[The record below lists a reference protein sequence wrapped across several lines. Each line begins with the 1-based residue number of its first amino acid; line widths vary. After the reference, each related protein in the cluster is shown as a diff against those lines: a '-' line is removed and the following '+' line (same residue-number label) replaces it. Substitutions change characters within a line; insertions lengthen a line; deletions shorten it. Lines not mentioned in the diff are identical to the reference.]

1 MNGTAAMNKVLH
13 TALQALFIIAS
24 ACVLTALI
32 IAGALN
38 EAMRPWSGAFFLMLV
53 PYYLILVKKRL
64 DREQAGEMAR
74 SCTWSMAAA
83 ASLFL
88 LLIGML
94 LLLNSIPG
102 GGEFVR
108 LLLFKPLDF
117 LKAAGAAHA
126 VPAAVHCG
134 MYFGGACLRHP
145 CAISLLPPSLTF
157 CTLSFFHVHTPSLP
171 RPPSAPGTGRAGF
184 LPPL

>member
-13 TALQALFIIAS
+13 TALQALFII

-64 DREQAGEMAR
+64 DRKQAGEMAR

-108 LLLFKPLDF
+108 LFLFKPLDF
-117 LKAAGAAHA
+117 LKAAGTPMRYLLLFIAACILA
-126 VPAAVHCG
+126 GLVSGIRALYHCS
-134 MYFGGACLRHP
+134 LRH
-145 CAISLLPPSLTF
+145 
-157 CTLSFFHVHTPSLP
+157 
-171 RPPSAPGTGRAGF
+171 
-184 LPPL
+184 

>member
-13 TALQALFIIAS
+13 TALQALF
-24 ACVLTALI
+24 I

-117 LKAAGAAHA
+117 LKAAGA
-126 VPAAVHCG
+126 PMRYLLLFIAACILAGLVSGIRALYHCT
-134 MYFGGACLRHP
+134 LRH
-145 CAISLLPPSLTF
+145 
-157 CTLSFFHVHTPSLP
+157 
-171 RPPSAPGTGRAGF
+171 
-184 LPPL
+184 

>member
-13 TALQALFIIAS
+13 TALQALFII

-64 DREQAGEMAR
+64 DRKQAGEMAR

-117 LKAAGAAHA
+117 LKAAGA
-126 VPAAVHCG
+126 PMRYLLLFIAACILAGLVSGIRALYHCS
-134 MYFGGACLRHP
+134 LRH
-145 CAISLLPPSLTF
+145 
-157 CTLSFFHVHTPSLP
+157 
-171 RPPSAPGTGRAGF
+171 
-184 LPPL
+184 

>member
-1 MNGTAAMNKVLH
+1 
-13 TALQALFIIAS
+13 
-24 ACVLTALI
+24 
-32 IAGALN
+32 
-38 EAMRPWSGAFFLMLV
+38 MRPWSGAFFLMLV

-117 LKAAGAAHA
+117 LKAAGA
-126 VPAAVHCG
+126 PMRYLLLFIAACILAGLVSGIRALYHCT
-134 MYFGGACLRHP
+134 LRH
-145 CAISLLPPSLTF
+145 
-157 CTLSFFHVHTPSLP
+157 
-171 RPPSAPGTGRAGF
+171 
-184 LPPL
+184 

>member
-38 EAMRPWSGAFFLMLV
+38 EVMRPWSGAFFLMLV

-74 SCTWSMAAA
+74 SCTW
-83 ASLFL
+83 
-88 LLIGML
+88 
-94 LLLNSIPG
+94 PP
-102 GGEFVR
+102 R
-108 LLLFKPLDF
+108 Q
-117 LKAAGAAHA
+117 
-126 VPAAVHCG
+126 
-134 MYFGGACLRHP
+134 ACS
-145 CAISLLPPSLTF
+145 CCSSG
-157 CTLSFFHVHTPSLP
+157 CSCC
-171 RPPSAPGTGRAGF
+171 
-184 LPPL
+184 

>member
-117 LKAAGAAHA
+117 LKAAGA
-126 VPAAVHCG
+126 PMRYLLLFIAACILAGLVSGIRALYHCTP
-134 MYFGGACLRHP
+134 RH
-145 CAISLLPPSLTF
+145 
-157 CTLSFFHVHTPSLP
+157 
-171 RPPSAPGTGRAGF
+171 
-184 LPPL
+184 

>member
-38 EAMRPWSGAFFLMLV
+38 EVMRPWSGAFFLMLV

-117 LKAAGAAHA
+117 LKAAGAPM

-157 CTLSFFHVHTPSLP
+157 CTLSFFHVHTPSFP

>member
-13 TALQALFIIAS
+13 TALQALFII

-64 DREQAGEMAR
+64 DRKQAGEMAR

-117 LKAAGAAHA
+117 LKVAGA
-126 VPAAVHCG
+126 PIRYLLLFIAACILAGLVSGIRALYHCS
-134 MYFGGACLRHP
+134 LRH
-145 CAISLLPPSLTF
+145 
-157 CTLSFFHVHTPSLP
+157 
-171 RPPSAPGTGRAGF
+171 
-184 LPPL
+184 

>member
-83 ASLFL
+83 VSLFL

-117 LKAAGAAHA
+117 LKAAGTPMRYLLLFIAACILA
-126 VPAAVHCG
+126 GLVSGIRALYHCS
-134 MYFGGACLRHP
+134 LRH
-145 CAISLLPPSLTF
+145 
-157 CTLSFFHVHTPSLP
+157 
-171 RPPSAPGTGRAGF
+171 
-184 LPPL
+184 

>member
-1 MNGTAAMNKVLH
+1 MNKVFH
-13 TALQALFIIAS
+13 TALQALFIIVSVCA
-24 ACVLTALI
+24 LTALI

-38 EAMRPWSGAFFLMLV
+38 EAVRPWAGGFFLMLV

-64 DREQAGEMAR
+64 NREQATEMER
-74 SCTWSMAAA
+74 SCTWSGAIV

-108 LLLFKPLDF
+108 RLLFQPLDF
-117 LKAAGAAHA
+117 LEAAGTPIRYLLLFIAACILVGLVSGIRALYH
-126 VPAAVHCG
+126 
-134 MYFGGACLRHP
+134 R
-145 CAISLLPPSLTF
+145 S
-157 CTLSFFHVHTPSLP
+157 
-171 RPPSAPGTGRAGF
+171 RP
-184 LPPL
+184 